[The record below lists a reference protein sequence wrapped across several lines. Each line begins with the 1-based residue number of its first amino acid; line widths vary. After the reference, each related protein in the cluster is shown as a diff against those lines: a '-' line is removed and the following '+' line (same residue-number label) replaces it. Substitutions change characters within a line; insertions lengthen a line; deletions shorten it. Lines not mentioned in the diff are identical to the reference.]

1 MISYYVYYIVMIES
15 TTLVDED
22 FLLSVATDL
31 CEGWQIVLKQLGQTD
46 AFIEQL
52 QRDFSL
58 EGLRW
63 VSKNLINFD

>member
-31 CEGWQIVLKQLGQTD
+31 CEGWQIVLKKLGLSD
-46 AFIEQL
+46 AYIEQL
-52 QRDFSL
+52 QRDFFK
-58 EGLRW
+58 EGIRW
-63 VSKNLINFD
+63 VRICFFFD